1 MEFLVTEK
9 KPRNIFKPFHH
20 HFSKGS
26 NGMES
31 MESSSGGGGTGTL
44 SVIPEQF
51 RNRKKCVG
59 YTTAIFGI
67 VILLVIVASV
77 HHDGEDGV
85 SLRNLPAAFSSA
97 SSGSGSNGN
106 SVVDSRRV
114 SLADT
119 SRGRFYPSHW
129 NGSWIS
135 DVEFLYRDNSG
146 WYTYVFHHKID

>member
-20 HFSKGS
+20 YFSKGS

-31 MESSSGGGGTGTL
+31 MESSSGGGGTGTM

-146 WYTYVFHHKID
+146 WYIFHHTND

>member
-1 MEFLVTEK
+1 
-9 KPRNIFKPFHH
+9 
-20 HFSKGS
+20 
-26 NGMES
+26 MES
-31 MESSSGGGGTGTL
+31 METSGGGTGTM

-51 RNRKKCVG
+51 RNRKKCIG
-59 YTTAIFGI
+59 YTTGIFGI

-77 HHDGEDGV
+77 QHDGEEV

-146 WYTYVFHHKID
+146 WYSLWDEGPKLNVFVRRI